1 MKIIELFESPIGNLE
16 VHNMDVPGTF
26 PDIDRKLLKSPEH
39 IKNIRYRFKNIPYLF
54 HLYFVNRTDVKYTH
68 SYNIYDRTA
77 VEFSDDFLI
86 DLEELAGITNPENI
100 KKLFNI
106 DVKPDSNGITVFYC
120 SNANI
125 QNSISMTPWIIAHRF
140 AHAIMDEDRIFLD
153 EISKLTKIVNQL
165 RYSGGPLINDLDL
178 DDKYFFTFRSAR
190 NGTLLPDEHFVELIT
205 QFIMTGRNRLEI
217 NPKKID
223 QFSPEAIS
231 AIQSSLDTL
240 ETEMAKCIDS
250 MLDKCIGKIFITV

>member
-26 PDIDRKLLKSPEH
+26 PDIDRQLLKSPEH

-153 EISKLTKIVNQL
+153 EISKLRNI
-165 RYSGGPLINDLDL
+165 INRLGRPMINGDFLDN
-178 DDKYFFTFRSAR
+178 KYFFTFRSAI
-190 NGTLLPDEHFVELIT
+190 NGTLLSEERLVELIT